1 MRHAI
6 LITAY
11 TDFPQLINLVGV
23 FDCRFDIYIH
33 IDKNANINDAFIHR
47 LKLLSNVKIV
57 DSIYTVKWGGR
68 SHIDAILWLCKQ
80 ALKESRDVSFFHNV
94 RSLFL

>member
-57 DSIYTVKWGGR
+57 DSIDTVKWGG
-68 SHIDAILWLCKQ
+68 DAVI
-80 ALKESRDVSFFHNV
+80 
-94 RSLFL
+94 

>member
-33 IDKNANINDAFIHR
+33 IDKNANINDAFI
-47 LKLLSNVKIV
+47 
-57 DSIYTVKWGGR
+57 G
-68 SHIDAILWLCKQ
+68 
-80 ALKESRDVSFFHNV
+80 
-94 RSLFL
+94 